1 MSETGRGKKRNR
13 KKKERNIILMRDGN
27 KKYYLSLAL
36 SYRAQTSSHR
46 WLCIVAEQ
54 VKFLP
59 ILPPMLHTFLYMM
72 VLKIAF

>member
-1 MSETGRGKKRNR
+1 
-13 KKKERNIILMRDGN
+13 MRRGN

-59 ILPPMLHTFLYMM
+59 ILPPMLHTFLYMV
-72 VLKIAF
+72 VLKIAI